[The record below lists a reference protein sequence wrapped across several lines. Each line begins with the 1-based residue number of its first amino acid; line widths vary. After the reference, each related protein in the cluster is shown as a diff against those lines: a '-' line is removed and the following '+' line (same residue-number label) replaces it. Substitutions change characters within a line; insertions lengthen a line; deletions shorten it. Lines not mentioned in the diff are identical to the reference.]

1 MKHEESRQGS
11 SKARRGITKQDLL
24 GAAFARTDPA
34 SHVKL
39 KWAWHFQTLLALRD
53 RLLERR
59 LARWEEVTQ
68 PLEPHSMHMADSA
81 TDELD
86 HDLALT
92 EISTEQDALY
102 EVDAALRRILNGTY
116 GVCEQTGQPIP
127 GARLRAVPW
136 TRFSREAEV
145 RWEGQGMAGKTHL
158 APLRSAQPGA
168 VRHLQESQNGDDSD
182 PPPPEDESLRTVVK
196 PPINRTSGSS
206 PVQSVGAH
214 SLMPASSR
222 I

>member
-11 SKARRGITKQDLL
+11 GKARPGITKQDLL
-24 GAAFARTDPA
+24 SAALARTDLA
-34 SHVKL
+34 RRVKL

-59 LARWEEVTQ
+59 LARWGEVTQ
-68 PLEPHSMHMADSA
+68 PLEPHSMHMADTA

-92 EISTEQDALY
+92 EICTEEDALY
-102 EVDAALRRILNGTY
+102 EVDEALRRILNGTY
-116 GVCEQTGQPIP
+116 GVCEQTGRPIP

-145 RWEGQGMAGKTHL
+145 RLEDLGMAGKTRL
-158 APLRSAQPGA
+158 APLRSAQPDA
-168 VRHLQESQNGDDSD
+168 VRHLQESQNGDDND

-196 PPINRTSGSS
+196 TSR
-206 PVQSVGAH
+206 PCNV
-214 SLMPASSR
+214 PASR
-222 I
+222 NPQPAAG